1 MSSLPS
7 VDRSATRICRLEE
20 QGADQRVVDLDAV
33 ERLNLV
39 WPLTVAAW
47 SIWEPDVAQSRLQR
61 HVVGIHRR
69 EG

>member
-7 VDRSATRICRLEE
+7 LDRSVTRICRLEE
-20 QGADQRVVDLDAV
+20 QGADQRVVDLGMV

-47 SIWEPDVAQSRLQR
+47 SIREPYVAESRLQR
-61 HVVGIHRR
+61 DAVRIHRL
-69 EG
+69 GD